1 MAKRKRSKSNLNRR
15 QRSLRR
21 KDERIQ
27 RIMIWSA
34 IGLAVVVVGI
44 LIYGLIQEYVIKP
57 QTVVA
62 RVDDEKITVK
72 EYQSR
77 VYYQRDILRTQM
89 LQYQAYLAQLDP
101 TSSNMNFQAQQLQ
114 QQVAQLENQLAPE
127 MKDTLGKAVLDQ
139 MIEEKILLEEAA
151 NRNITVAPEDVDRRL
166 EEILGFDR
174 EAAAAAAVT
183 ETTTLTETA
192 SLTGTAALTETAT
205 PAPMTEAEY
214 EKNYEDFVK
223 NYLNEAGLT
232 VEDFRRILRADVIRQ
247 ELFPIITEDVAT
259 EAEQVKIT
267 YVTAGSQEEAEVLR
281 ERLQEEETATLL
293 EDLQNDEDDLTT
305 GRELPWYPIAS
316 LADILGPGLEVL
328 AAETPVGEISEPVPG
343 QDGRYYVL
351 RVDGHEVR
359 PLDEYFLQQRRQSAF
374 NEWLQAKKDEA
385 AQYLDWE
392 KYTPAQ
398 P

>member
-1 MAKRKRSKSNLNRR
+1 
-15 QRSLRR
+15 
-21 KDERIQ
+21 
-27 RIMIWSA
+27 MIWSA